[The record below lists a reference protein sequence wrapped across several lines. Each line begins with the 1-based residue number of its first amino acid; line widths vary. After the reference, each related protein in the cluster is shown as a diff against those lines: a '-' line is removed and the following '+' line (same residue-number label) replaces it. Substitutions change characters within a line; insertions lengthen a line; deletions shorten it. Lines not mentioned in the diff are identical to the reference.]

1 MSSDYEKILEEE
13 NERLH
18 AEIEELRKLLFNIAP
33 HLDDVFDSLI
43 KDVTAM
49 NNGYFERGQGCLQLL
64 KKIKKEKEYIKKE
77 LASK

>member
-18 AEIEELRKLLFNIAP
+18 KELEELRNILFNIAP
-33 HLDDVFDSLI
+33 HLDGVFDSLI
-43 KDVTAM
+43 KDVNAM

-64 KKIKKEKEYIKKE
+64 KKIKKEKEFIKKE

>member
-1 MSSDYEKILEEE
+1 MSSDYEKTLEEE

-18 AEIEELRKLLFNIAP
+18 AELEQLRNLLFNIAP
-33 HLDDVFDSLI
+33 HLDGVFDSLI
-43 KDVTAM
+43 KDVNAM

-64 KKIKKEKEYIKKE
+64 KKIKKEKEYIQKE

>member
-1 MSSDYEKILEEE
+1 MSSDYEKILEQE

-18 AEIEELRKLLFNIAP
+18 KELEELRKTLFNIAP
-33 HLDDVFDSLI
+33 HLDGMFDSLI
-43 KDVTAM
+43 KDVNSI

-64 KKIKKEKEYIKKE
+64 KKIKKEKEYIQKE